1 MSWENFESGR
11 EAKNYNSELYKKF
24 IIRYYQTLGYH
35 FSKNSYFEGT
45 LSDLVME
52 KKEEIIWIEAKNT
65 KVSIFAHTDYLRKEI
80 FLYLYNWLKLRPKKR
95 FKFVIFASSFSKQKR
110 TKMIFTTEASEKDIL
125 NWLGDQD
132 DLDIDEK
139 VLKKI
144 NSASKS
150 EIVKFFKN
158 TDIRISTL
166 TGLIEKVKEKEEIIR
181 KSVNSQH
188 KRLLREIRNR
198 KDPIHEKDDL
208 LINFLKVDYPK
219 VFYQAASKY
228 KLKKTFF
235 KKLKNEE
242 RVPEFVVPRFE
253 AKEPVVRSFEKNLN
267 PLRPCITGNVYSK
280 ETDRLNKQRKRE
292 LLYTSLRRYLWCK
305 GLRRWRNQF
314 YFAYDEPQNEKSVK
328 KIDPI
333 KINLKNRRAK
343 QVTKPMLKE
352 DGSINFFEHK
362 SVLIRLEYLDE
373 NIGLFIWPSF
383 LFTLDGINV
392 IEGDYASRLHQKYLN
407 PNWNRNPSRR
417 NRLKFWGDF
426 LTSDY
431 FIREK
436 DPWFVEFKI
445 NPLLTYTVDWISKT
459 ININQQ
465 RIDKIFL

>member
-1 MSWENFESGR
+1 
-11 EAKNYNSELYKKF
+11 
-24 IIRYYQTLGYH
+24 
-35 FSKNSYFEGT
+35 
-45 LSDLVME
+45 
-52 KKEEIIWIEAKNT
+52 
-65 KVSIFAHTDYLRKEI
+65 
-80 FLYLYNWLKLRPKKR
+80 
-95 FKFVIFASSFSKQKR
+95 
-110 TKMIFTTEASEKDIL
+110 
-125 NWLGDQD
+125 
-132 DLDIDEK
+132 
-139 VLKKI
+139 
-144 NSASKS
+144 SASKS

-314 YFAYDEPQNEKSVK
+314 YFAYDEPQNEKSVNISM
-328 KIDPI
+328 KI
-333 KINLKNRRAK
+333 
-343 QVTKPMLKE
+343 
-352 DGSINFFEHK
+352 
-362 SVLIRLEYLDE
+362 LD
-373 NIGLFIWPSF
+373 F
-383 LFTLDGINV
+383 LFGLV
-392 IEGDYASRLHQKYLN
+392 FYL
-407 PNWNRNPSRR
+407 
-417 NRLKFWGDF
+417 L
-426 LTSDY
+426 
-431 FIREK
+431 
-436 DPWFVEFKI
+436 
-445 NPLLTYTVDWISKT
+445 
-459 ININQQ
+459 
-465 RIDKIFL
+465 